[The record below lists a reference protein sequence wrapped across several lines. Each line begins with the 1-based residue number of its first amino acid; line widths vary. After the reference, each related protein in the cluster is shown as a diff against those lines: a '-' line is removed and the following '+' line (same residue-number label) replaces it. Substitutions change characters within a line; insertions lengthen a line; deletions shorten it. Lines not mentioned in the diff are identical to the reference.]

1 MHISVSCHISKH
13 STMMKN
19 MNSNLHY
26 TVGGGT
32 GDDEGLVVVDGCKL
46 G

>member
-1 MHISVSCHISKH
+1 
-13 STMMKN
+13 MMKN

-32 GDDEGLVVVDGCKL
+32 GDDEGLVVVDGDGCKL